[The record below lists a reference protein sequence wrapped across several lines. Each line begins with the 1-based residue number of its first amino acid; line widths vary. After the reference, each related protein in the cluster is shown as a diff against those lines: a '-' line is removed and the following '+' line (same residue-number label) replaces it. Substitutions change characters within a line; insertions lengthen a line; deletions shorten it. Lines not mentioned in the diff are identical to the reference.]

1 MKETLYNLLLA
12 QDGAGALSLEAML
25 LNFLAAGIL
34 GCLIFIVYRV
44 THSGPV
50 YSARFNVTLVMLTLI
65 TTMIMSVI
73 GNNVAL
79 SLGMV
84 GALSIVRFRTAVK
97 DARDAAYIFWTVAA
111 GICCGVSDYL
121 IAGVGSVVIFLYL
134 IFFGFAQDRERL
146 LILVRGEGEADKA
159 MGKALETFFSGK
171 ATLRAHTCVMGGES
185 EYIYE
190 ITEKQL
196 RKRETVCGTL
206 ADYLRETPGVRSV
219 GRVRQ
224 EDEITV

>member
-1 MKETLYNLLLA
+1 MKQTLYNLLMA
-12 QDGAGALSLEAML
+12 QDGAGALSLETML

-34 GCLIFIVYRV
+34 GSLIFVIYRV

-50 YSARFNVTLVMLTLI
+50 YSARFNVTLVMLTFV

-97 DARDAAYIFWTVAA
+97 DARDAAYIFWTIAV

-121 IAGVGSVVIFLYL
+121 IAGIGSIVIFLYL
-134 IFFGFAQDRERL
+134 ILFGFAQDRERL

-159 MGKALETFFSGK
+159 MGKALDTFFSGK
-171 ATLRAHTCVMGGES
+171 GTLRAHTCVINGES

-190 ITEKQL
+190 ITEKRL
-196 RKRETVCGTL
+196 RKREKVCGTL
-206 ADYLRETPGVRSV
+206 AEYLRETPGVRSV

-224 EDEITV
+224 EDEMTV